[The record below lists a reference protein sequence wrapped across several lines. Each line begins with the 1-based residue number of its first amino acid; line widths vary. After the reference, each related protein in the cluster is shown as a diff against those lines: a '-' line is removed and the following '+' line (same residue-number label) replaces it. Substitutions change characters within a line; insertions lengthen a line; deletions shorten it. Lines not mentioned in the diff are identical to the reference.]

1 MVLSIGDNPYYKNE
15 KKTMETY
22 VMHQFPE
29 DFYGSNLKTVMLGFI
44 RPMTSF
50 HSLGSILISM
60 YLHSY

>member
-1 MVLSIGDNPYYKNE
+1 MVMSIGDNPYYKNE

-50 HSLGSILISM
+50 HSLG
-60 YLHSY
+60 